1 MLWTEYTQGKQTYKQ
16 LADKYHC
23 SLKTIQRRLDKVSI
37 EYQIKRPKRANIIM
51 DTTYFGRGF
60 GLMVFMDNATRM
72 VLHYAIVSHETNSA
86 YKQGVDYLKVLGID
100 IQSITCDARR
110 GLRTLFTSTPCQMCQ
125 FHQIQI
131 VTRYLTRRPKNIAS
145 IELRQL
151 TLTLTQLDKAAF
163 IKCLDHWYLTYEA
176 YLNPSSG

>member
-60 GLMVFMDNATRM
+60 GLMVFIILTFEYSKKTMGRKKFSCGNLSNTQAC
-72 VLHYAIVSHETNSA
+72 LAISLNCEFFSTNS
-86 YKQGVDYLKVLGID
+86 
-100 IQSITCDARR
+100 
-110 GLRTLFTSTPCQMCQ
+110 
-125 FHQIQI
+125 
-131 VTRYLTRRPKNIAS
+131 
-145 IELRQL
+145 
-151 TLTLTQLDKAAF
+151 
-163 IKCLDHWYLTYEA
+163 
-176 YLNPSSG
+176 